1 MKLKLSEITREF
13 GVQSRRKL
21 DQETINNYAKLM
33 GDGVVFRPIVVFGET
48 NILADGWHRFQACKE
63 SGIEE
68 IEAERMEG
76 DIRDAT
82 FYAISANN
90 EHGLPMDITDRT
102 ANAKKLLLD
111 VEWGK
116 LGLRVIAQKV
126 GLSKTTVGNIR
137 GQLEAEGKLSK
148 SDTRTVVKEGKEY
161 EINVAPQQ
169 SPKPK
174 AKLKEEKPKEQV
186 SNVDTQPENSDLQEM
201 SDIVM
206 SLTEE
211 NQQLKDII
219 AIQAWDATDIEK
231 EDIEETVKELRN
243 QVKMLEMEVESLRSS
258 RDVYMNQASEL
269 DRINKSLRNKLKK
282 FEQ

>member
-1 MKLKLSEITREF
+1 MKLKLSEITREL

-21 DQETINNYAKLM
+21 DQETIKNYAKLM

-90 EHGLPMDITDRT
+90 EHGLPMATPDRHD
-102 ANAKKLLLD
+102 NAKKLLLD

-161 EINVAPQQ
+161 EINVSPQKN
-169 SPKPK
+169 PKPK
-174 AKLKEEKPKEQV
+174 AKPKEEKPKEQV
-186 SNVDTQPENSDLQEM
+186 SKVDTCPENSDLQEM

-231 EDIEETVKELRN
+231 EDIEETVKDLRN
-243 QVKMLEMEVESLRSS
+243 QVKMLEMEVESLRTS

>member
-1 MKLKLSEITREF
+1 MKLKLSEITREL

-21 DQETINNYAKLM
+21 DQETIKNYAKLM

-90 EHGLPMDITDRT
+90 EHGLPMATPDRHD
-102 ANAKKLLLD
+102 NAKKLLLD

-169 SPKPK
+169 NPKPK
-174 AKLKEEKPKEQV
+174 AKPKEEKPKEQV

-243 QVKMLEMEVESLRSS
+243 QVKMLEMEVESLRTS

-269 DRINKSLRNKLKK
+269 DRINKGLRNKLKK
-282 FEQ
+282 LEQ

>member
-1 MKLKLSEITREF
+1 MKLKLSEITREL

-21 DQETINNYAKLM
+21 DQETIKNYAKLM

-48 NILADGWHRFQACKE
+48 NILADGWHRFEACKE
-63 SGIEE
+63 AGIDE
-68 IEAERMEG
+68 IDAERMEG
-76 DIRDAT
+76 DVRDAT

-102 ANAKKLLLD
+102 ANAKKLMLD
-111 VEWGK
+111 VDWGK

-126 GLSKTTVGNIR
+126 GLSKSTVGNIR
-137 GQLEAEGKLSK
+137 GQLEAEGLLSK
-148 SDTRTVVKEGKEY
+148 SDTRTVVKDGKEY
-161 EINVAPQQ
+161 EINVTTQQ

-174 AKLKEEKPKEQV
+174 AKPKEEKPKEQV
-186 SNVDTQPENSDLQEM
+186 SKVDTQPENSDLQEM

>member
-21 DQETINNYAKLM
+21 DQETIKNYAKLM
-33 GDGVVFRPIVVFGET
+33 GDGVVFRPIVVFGDT
-48 NILADGWHRFQACKE
+48 NILADGWHRFEACKE
-63 SGIEE
+63 AGIDE

-90 EHGLPMDITDRT
+90 EHGLPMATTDRQD
-102 ANAKKLLLD
+102 NAKKLLLD

-116 LGLRVIAQKV
+116 LGLRAIAQKV
-126 GLSKTTVGNIR
+126 GLSKSTVGNIR
-137 GQLEAEGKLSK
+137 GQLEADGLLSK
-148 SDTRTVVKEGKEY
+148 SDTRTVVRDGKEF
-161 EINVAPQQ
+161 EVKVANQQ
-169 SPKPK
+169 KPK
-174 AKLKEEKPKEQV
+174 AKPKEEKPKEQV

-231 EDIEETVKELRN
+231 DDIEETVKDLRN